1 MFKKACPFLLQMRE
15 QALDSTS
22 VSKYHQHNRHQKC
35 RVHVFRKYNRKMSNN
50 KWRPNGL
57 CSESG
62 MEINTVWS
70 RMIMNFEMW
79 IMYVSWNLP
88 SSPVLSL
95 SRFSSNV
102 KTISAA
108 ETEISTASTA
118 RSWRKIAL
126 ILLLRHFWT
135 LNFSSLKQRKGN
147 NIYKLTQTWNSE
159 CSSYKYSMWQR
170 TNVRTLRVC
179 LQQRSSKVTWNYTWN
194 LTLRR
199 WIVYWKTSFVRRLS
213 KEKQMLKLI
222 VRGVFKER
230 QMFKFVRRI
239 LKEKQMLKFCQKSVK
254 GEANAHKDKRNQNN

>member
-1 MFKKACPFLLQMRE
+1 MSKKACTFLLQMRE

-62 MEINTVWS
+62 MEINNVWS

-88 SSPVLSL
+88 TSPVLSL

-108 ETEISTASTA
+108 EKGIHYKHSSFLQFCHALGL
-118 RSWRKIAL
+118 KIAL
-126 ILLLRHFWT
+126 ILLVRNFGT
-135 LNFSSLKQRKGN
+135 LNFSSFEQRKGN
-147 NIYKLTQTWNSE
+147 NIYK
-159 CSSYKYSMWQR
+159 
-170 TNVRTLRVC
+170 
-179 LQQRSSKVTWNYTWN
+179 
-194 LTLRR
+194 
-199 WIVYWKTSFVRRLS
+199 
-213 KEKQMLKLI
+213 
-222 VRGVFKER
+222 
-230 QMFKFVRRI
+230 
-239 LKEKQMLKFCQKSVK
+239 
-254 GEANAHKDKRNQNN
+254 

>member
-1 MFKKACPFLLQMRE
+1 MSTKACTFLLQLCE

-108 ETEISTASTA
+108 EKGIHYKHSSFLQFCHALGL
-118 RSWRKIAL
+118 KIAL
-126 ILLLRHFWT
+126 ILLVRNLGT
-135 LNFSSLKQRKGN
+135 LNFSSFEQRKGN
-147 NIYKLTQTWNSE
+147 NIYK
-159 CSSYKYSMWQR
+159 
-170 TNVRTLRVC
+170 
-179 LQQRSSKVTWNYTWN
+179 
-194 LTLRR
+194 
-199 WIVYWKTSFVRRLS
+199 
-213 KEKQMLKLI
+213 
-222 VRGVFKER
+222 
-230 QMFKFVRRI
+230 
-239 LKEKQMLKFCQKSVK
+239 
-254 GEANAHKDKRNQNN
+254 